1 MRSPRLS
8 RARDAYAAGGER
20 VPELLALGYLA
31 LARGRQ
37 GTPERH
43 RNELEEICQ
52 QLQKDGSP
60 QAIAFVNSAANGRS
74 AVVAGQLGIAD
85 HCGSILASFT

>member
-1 MRSPRLS
+1 MRSPRS
-8 RARDAYAAGGER
+8 RERATHMVLARER
-20 VPELLALGYLA
+20 VSELLALGYLA
-31 LARGRQ
+31 LARSRQ

-60 QAIAFVNSAANGRS
+60 QAIAFVN
-74 AVVAGQLGIAD
+74 QLRTAD
-85 HCGSILASFT
+85 RLL